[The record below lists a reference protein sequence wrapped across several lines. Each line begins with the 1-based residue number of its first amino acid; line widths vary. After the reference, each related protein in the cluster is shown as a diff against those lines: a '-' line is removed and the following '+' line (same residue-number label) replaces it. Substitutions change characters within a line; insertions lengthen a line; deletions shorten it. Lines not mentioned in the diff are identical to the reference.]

1 MTSSQLQEKDQ
12 TVREQ
17 YQTLREKDKTLQEQ
31 DQKLQEKNQVRLE
44 KDRQL
49 KGQTWNIQVPRMC
62 CSMKLHWERK

>member
-1 MTSSQLQEKDQ
+1 
-12 TVREQ
+12 
-17 YQTLREKDKTLQEQ
+17 LQEQ